1 MRLLFAASAFSLAL
15 FARSTGS
22 SLALDAQQKNA
33 IFCLSESKNSFQKVT
48 LQQLVLGNIISRY
61 WTRAREKCDKEGILS
76 RL

>member
-33 IFCLSESKNSFQKVT
+33 IFCLSEIKNSFQKVT
-48 LQQLVLGNIISRY
+48 LQQLLGNIISRY
-61 WTRAREKCDKEGILS
+61 
-76 RL
+76 

>member
-1 MRLLFAASAFSLAL
+1 MRLLFAASAFSLAF

-48 LQQLVLGNIISRY
+48 LQQLLGNIISRY

>member
-22 SLALDAQQKNA
+22 SLALDAQQNNA

-61 WTRAREKCDKEGILS
+61 
-76 RL
+76 

>member
-48 LQQLVLGNIISRY
+48 DSSAIIKKY
-61 WTRAREKCDKEGILS
+61 HFTILTV
-76 RL
+76 RT